1 MSIQKE
7 KYVNRKDIR
16 LPEKI
21 HSFLVAEA
29 QRTGITQPAVVARL
43 LVMERL
49 NQGNLELLARQTKEY
64 QETFSLSGSQKMML
78 RLSDSDMKIIETA
91 AKVVSGGNF
100 SGLIQA
106 VLLEKY
112 IETPTGTTQLKSD
125 KNTITSNHVI
135 RLSDALYAPLV
146 AEAAKKAIK
155 PSTLARMVLIEQL
168 SNDKL
173 DSFATANKRIKF
185 HASSDAPRILIH
197 LSAENRGLIKKVTK
211 QITSGNLSRL
221 LQLFLVDRYNIELS
235 AKSGVQDVFETGMKS
250 ITHNCPQCGSKRK
263 VAISSGTT
271 DRITTCRN
279 CQSKYLLRRDKTTE
293 LTLTHK

>member
-1 MSIQKE
+1 M
-7 KYVNRKDIR
+7 NRKDVR
-16 LPEKI
+16 LPDKV

-29 QRTGITQPAVVARL
+29 LRTGTVQPAVMARL

-78 RLSDSDMKIIETA
+78 RLSDSDMKRIETA

-112 IETPTGTTQLKSD
+112 IETPIRTKQPNSD
-125 KNTITSNHVI
+125 KISSNHNI
-135 RLSDALYAPLV
+135 RLPDELFAPLI
-146 AEAAKKAIK
+146 AEASEKSVK
-155 PSTLARMVLIEQL
+155 PSTLARMIFIEQIGK
-168 SNDKL
+168 NDL
-173 DSFATANKRIKF
+173 NAFEERNKRIKF
-185 HASSDAPRILIH
+185 HTDSTAPRISIH
-197 LSAENRGLIKKVTK
+197 LTAENMDLIKKTTK

-235 AKSGVQDVFETGMKS
+235 AKSGIQDVFEAGMKS

-263 VAISSGTT
+263 VAISPGAP
-271 DRITTCRN
+271 DRITTCRS

-293 LTLTHK
+293 LTSASTK